1 MSRTYRAEIVTD
13 ETADA
18 PATVV
23 IYSITRYHSASW
35 NGPGEGEEL
44 EIESIVPASYEIT
57 EEDEAFLRRHAR
69 YEDFVEA
76 RR

>member
-1 MSRTYRAEIVTD
+1 MSRTYRAEILGQF
-13 ETADA
+13 AAA
-18 PATVV
+18 PAAVV

-44 EIESIVPASYEIT
+44 EVESIVPASYEIT

-76 RR
+76 RS